1 MAPEDLAE
9 NLLSSHSGQAKAP
22 AAKLP
27 RLTDLTPEKVATDYV
42 DVGKLLLADPFTV
55 LTSVVRFMA
64 HDLFHHPV
72 LRGYL
77 KKLYFDQATVSTE
90 PTMSGR
96 NTLTVEHPFFLTKR
110 IARRPIIEFDD
121 DLWLK
126 LLKMEREGL
135 IKVRILLPWIDE
147 LKDNGKEFQDLQDT
161 IYNNLLKFYI
171 APFPKDCS
179 EEAKNLIIQW
189 NIMRGE
195 VLRVLLSELA
205 YPFLE
210 QLLRDHLLQAAES
223 FVLKQAAVKFKA
235 LLMKPPLRLLNEE
248 DISEKPHPPRI
259 ISCIIEPGGKNISF
273 IHVSPSGELKTSISL
288 RNFGS
293 SEGFQE
299 PLASDFEDFS
309 TFFIKNKPE
318 VVLISARGVEAKSLK
333 QFIRNFLDSQGD
345 KNIEVLL
352 IDPVIPSLFA
362 KTRLAE
368 EELGSETGTIK
379 EGVSLA
385 RLALN
390 PIEEVLKLW
399 SWRNQDNAIFYG
411 EFHPLLG
418 MVRLEGLRGVFEKTA
433 VESVCAIG
441 IDLSVDQTNQGSVE
455 RSIGCLEFL
464 PGLGRRKGREVRERI
479 LREGGIRRRSDL
491 LSRKIVGKKVGLC

>member
-1 MAPEDLAE
+1 
-9 NLLSSHSGQAKAP
+9 
-22 AAKLP
+22 
-27 RLTDLTPEKVATDYV
+27 
-42 DVGKLLLADPFTV
+42 
-55 LTSVVRFMA
+55 
-64 HDLFHHPV
+64 
-72 LRGYL
+72 
-77 KKLYFDQATVSTE
+77 
-90 PTMSGR
+90 MSGR

-110 IARRPIIEFDD
+110 ITRRPIIEFDD

-210 QLLRDHLLQAAES
+210 QLLRDHLLQVAEA

-248 DISEKPHPPRI
+248 DISEKPHSPRT

-273 IHVSPSGELKTSISL
+273 IHVSPTGELRSSISL

-309 TFFIKNKPE
+309 TFFLKNKPE

-368 EELGSETGTIK
+368 EELGSETGSIK
-379 EGVSLA
+379 EGVSLS

-441 IDLSVDQTNQGSVE
+441 IDLSGDQMNQE
-455 RSIGCLEFL
+455 KAIGCLEFL
-464 PGLGRRKGREVRERI
+464 AGLGRRKGREVREKI
-479 LREGGIRRRSDL
+479 MREGGIRRRSDL
-491 LSRKIVGKKVGLC
+491 LSRKIVGKKVGFELYAVKLFFFLIRFIKIWLGLSGFSKREIVWISIRILIRWIVLEFIQICIFWRKNWRRMR